1 MLVSPLERDHVFED
15 DIPAAGPLFSSDSI
29 QSPAAPKF
37 DHTAKFSGA
46 KKSAASPPYNKYL
59 PGPPEEA
66 AVEESG
72 HSCEEERPFSPT
84 IGVRSNQTA
93 REEAKSAARVF
104 SQETVE
110 QIEKRFRT
118 VELSP
123 GAEVHQKKAFLRE
136 VKAQCACMEQ
146 SDPIEIGTLDNYK
159 QLLSRTGGSSK
170 ALRIA
175 QPSAK
180 C

>member
-1 MLVSPLERDHVFED
+1 MQQP
-15 DIPAAGPLFSSDSI
+15 
-29 QSPAAPKF
+29 
-37 DHTAKFSGA
+37 
-46 KKSAASPPYNKYL
+46 
-59 PGPPEEA
+59 
-66 AVEESG
+66 
-72 HSCEEERPFSPT
+72 SCEEERPFSPPV
-84 IGVRSNQTA
+84 GVRSSLTA
-93 REEAKSAARVF
+93 RNNAATGARVF
-104 SQETVE
+104 SQDTVE

-175 QPSAK
+175 QPAAK
-180 C
+180 CQYCSPFRSARPVLQENTLN